1 MPCNG
6 FNSLTTVC
14 MSILLTTV
22 SSFHGIEFL
31 FLHISPLWYNYK
43 SAVRSHSAE
52 WIRNICLPIYQCT
65 LANCL
70 TEETCGNRCCSTGRC

>member
-1 MPCNG
+1 MPCND

-14 MSILLTTV
+14 VFTLFATV

-31 FLHISPLWYNYK
+31 FSYISPGCYNNK
-43 SAVRSHSAE
+43 SAVLSHSAE
-52 WIRNICLPIYQCT
+52 WLRKYQSLYMCM

-70 TEETCGNRCCSTGRC
+70 TEYTCGNRSCSTERC